1 MDNMPDSIYFKDEK
15 NRFIMVNKAK
25 AVRSNVAPEDMM
37 GKTDF
42 DFLPEGEA
50 RRAFEDDKE
59 IMTRGKFIINKIEKL
74 TGVGGSERWVSVTKV
89 PRFDEEGNIIGTMG
103 ISRDVTDWKKLEETF
118 RRIQEQK

>member
-25 AVRSNVAPEDMM
+25 AVRSNVAPEEMM

-42 DFLPEGEA
+42 DFLPDEEA

-59 IMTRGKFIINKIEKL
+59 IMTSGKFIINKIEKL
-74 TGVGGSERWVSVTKV
+74 TGIGGSERWVSVTKV

-103 ISRDVTDWKKLEETF
+103 ISRDVTEWKKLEETF